1 MQESAKPNFEYSRQT
16 SLPAQL
22 TSEQLNPATDKES
35 IFHLNTML
43 KSLILPQQQPNQL
56 LSSLVHNE
64 SQNILEEDDDD
75 EMDMTLS
82 VDRKTRLR
90 ESIGPN
96 FCLFIPESM
105 LNTATGEIDSI
116 TDRNAISI
124 LNNSCQKCGF
134 TLEFE
139 LKLKSSSNKQVISAC
154 QIQSDSEEGDSEN
167 ENVKRKYK

>member
-1 MQESAKPNFEYSRQT
+1 MQKLSDY
-16 SLPAQL
+16 PAV
-22 TSEQLNPATDKES
+22 T
-35 IFHLNTML
+35 
-43 KSLILPQQQPNQL
+43 
-56 LSSLVHNE
+56 LSSITHNE
-64 SQNILEEDDDD
+64 SQNIHEEDEED

-90 ESIGPN
+90 ESLGPN

-105 LNTATGEIDSI
+105 LDVATGEIESI
-116 TDRNAISI
+116 HDRNAISI

-139 LKLKSSSNKQVISAC
+139 LRLKSSSGKQVISAC
-154 QIQSDSEEGDSEN
+154 HVEDSDSEEGDSEN